1 MGSRD
6 EKVRPYVNSIA
17 SPLAEVALCE
27 KLFKAVKKA
36 TKDKLLRRGVKE
48 VVKALRKG
56 VASKGLCVIA
66 GDISPIDVITHVPI
80 LCEDHDVPYVFV
92 PSKHDLGEAATTKR
106 PTSCVMIIPG
116 DDWKYAEKFAKLRK
130 KVAALSSK

>member
-1 MGSRD
+1 M
-6 EKVRPYVNSIA
+6 
-17 SPLAEVALCE
+17 
-27 KLFKAVKKA
+27 
-36 TKDKLLRRGVKE
+36 KE

-56 VASKGLCVIA
+56 AAVNAICIIA

-116 DDWKYAEKFAKLRK
+116 DGWKYADKFSKLRK
-130 KVAALSSK
+130 KVSSLGA

>member
-1 MGSRD
+1 M
-6 EKVRPYVNSIA
+6 
-17 SPLAEVALCE
+17 
-27 KLFKAVKKA
+27 
-36 TKDKLLRRGVKE
+36 
-48 VVKALRKG
+48 VKALRKG
-56 VASKGLCVIA
+56 AATNAICIIA

-116 DDWKYAEKFAKLRK
+116 DGWKYADKFSKLRK
-130 KVAALSSK
+130 KVEALDA